1 MVFFFKWQSCG
12 FIASCPLG
20 RSTFSNSEV
29 FSYVSTFN
37 HCTEGKVSA
46 SMPRKDDR
54 HRGKGAGCLGMWPTS
69 VTRSEPMQPSISHRA
84 LLLGCSMAEH
94 GETASQSK
102 LLLHHGLLPRWV
114 FISNPEQRPRTHRII
129 HLEFRLLVRST
140 EINFGLLPYF

>member
-1 MVFFFKWQSCG
+1 M
-12 FIASCPLG
+12 ASLPAALLAGLHFQTQKCSL
-20 RSTFSNSEV
+20 T
-29 FSYVSTFN
+29 YVSTFN

-46 SMPRKDDR
+46 SMPKRDDR

-69 VTRSEPMQPSISHRA
+69 VTHSESMQPFISHRA
-84 LLLGCSMAEH
+84 LLLGCGMAER

-114 FISNPEQRPRTHRII
+114 FISNPEQQPRTHRII
-129 HLEFRLLVRST
+129 HLEFRLPVRST